1 MNNLVIAVVVTIVIM
16 LILLVEEILKGFRNE
31 FPLGKMPR
39 NTFILLKVLIFLFA
53 GITLALVISGSPA
66 AVVLAWILAV
76 AMMATGVWLLIQM
89 LVRSGYFPGG
99 YSAFFVLLASIYLMT
114 ILA

>member
-16 LILLVEEILKGFRNE
+16 LILLVEEILKGFRME

-39 NTFILLKVLIFLFA
+39 NTFILIKVLIYLFA

-114 ILA
+114 VLA

>member
-1 MNNLVIAVVVTIVIM
+1 MSTLAIAVVVLIVIM
-16 LILLVEEILKGFRNE
+16 LVMLVEEIRKGFRKE

-39 NTFILLKVLIFLFA
+39 NTFIIIKGLIFLFA
-53 GITLALVISGSPA
+53 GITLALVITGSPA

-99 YSAFFVLLASIYLMT
+99 YTAFFVLLASIYLMT
-114 ILA
+114 VLA